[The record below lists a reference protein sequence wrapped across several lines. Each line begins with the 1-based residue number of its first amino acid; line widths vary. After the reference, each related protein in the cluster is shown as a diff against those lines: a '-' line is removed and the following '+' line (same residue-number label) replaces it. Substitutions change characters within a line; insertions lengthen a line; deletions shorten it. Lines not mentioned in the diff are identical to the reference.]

1 MLVERVAQDL
11 QAGMMAL
18 YIKKM
23 VVKLKKRIIVMNGL
37 NLKRDWDNI
46 IKKIDQFMDE
56 YGFLVVL
63 VLLILLILIFSF

>member
-1 MLVERVAQDL
+1 
-11 QAGMMAL
+11 
-18 YIKKM
+18 
-23 VVKLKKRIIVMNGL
+23 MNGL
-37 NLKRDWDNI
+37 NLKRNWDNL

>member
-1 MLVERVAQDL
+1 
-11 QAGMMAL
+11 
-18 YIKKM
+18 
-23 VVKLKKRIIVMNGL
+23 MNGL

-63 VLLILLILIFSF
+63 VLLIILILIFSF

>member
-1 MLVERVAQDL
+1 
-11 QAGMMAL
+11 
-18 YIKKM
+18 
-23 VVKLKKRIIVMNGL
+23 MNGL
-37 NLKRDWDNI
+37 NLKRNWDNI